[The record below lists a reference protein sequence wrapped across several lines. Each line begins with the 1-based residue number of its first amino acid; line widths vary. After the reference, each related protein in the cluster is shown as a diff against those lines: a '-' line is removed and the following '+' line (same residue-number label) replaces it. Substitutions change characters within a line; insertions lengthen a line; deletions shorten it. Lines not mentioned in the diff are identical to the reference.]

1 MPSSVLSLGS
11 LRLTVQSRPSNLL
24 LSKTASSQTDELLSL
39 DSLSSYFAEIQSSIH
54 ESGIYQPLIA
64 GQARSVSQI

>member
-1 MPSSVLSLGS
+1 MSSSVLNLGS

-39 DSLSSYFAEIQSSIH
+39 DSLSSSFAEIQSFTH
-54 ESGIYQPLIA
+54 ESDIYQPLTV